1 MMLAVAWKGCETV
14 LGETNCVQV
23 AKPLQT
29 NKLKWSL
36 KGHAY
41 FFRAKKW
48 PLIVWVMRF
57 LYK

>member
-14 LGETNCVQV
+14 LGETNCVQL

-41 FFRAKKW
+41 FLGQKNDH
-48 PLIVWVMRF
+48 
-57 LYK
+57 